1 MKFGNWEDWSC
12 KEIMKKLGEENFV
25 YKMSADNKPVL
36 TVKPGELVVIS
47 ARDGFG
53 GSIKSDDDP
62 FPVIDLE
69 HVNQTTGP
77 IYVEGAEPGDTL
89 VVHVKKIALPPQG
102 VTTIFPGFGVLKDD
116 FNLQW
121 KKICPIRSGK
131 VTFPKGIKIPTRPVI
146 GTVGVSPASGAVGN
160 LFPGPHGGNLDIH
173 DITTGSTIYLPVFV
187 PGALFSLGDGKAVMG
202 DGEVNGVGIE
212 VGMKV
217 TVKLDLVKRQKIER
231 PRLETTNHAMT
242 IASAKTVEEA
252 SRLALGDMVN
262 YLTSTTS
269 LSREEAYAL
278 LGAVADVKI
287 ANLVDPEVTVRV
299 AVPKYVFNQAK
310 RKQGTRP

>member
-1 MKFGNWEDWSC
+1 MR
-12 KEIMKKLGEENFV
+12 KLSAEHFV
-25 YKMSADNKPVL
+25 YKMSRENQPVL
-36 TVKPGELVVIS
+36 RVKPGETIVVES
-47 ARDGFG
+47 MDGFG

-69 HVNQTTGP
+69 RVNQTTGP
-77 IYVEGAEPGDTL
+77 IYVEGAKPGDAL
-89 VVHVKKIALPPQG
+89 VVSVKKIVLPRQG

-116 FNLQW
+116 FNVQW
-121 KKICPIRSGK
+121 KKVCPIRGGK
-131 VTFPKGIKIPTRPVI
+131 VIFPKGIRIPIHPVI
-146 GTVGVSPASGAVGN
+146 GTVGVAPADGAVGN

-173 DITTGSTIYLPVFV
+173 DITEGSTVYLPVFV

-212 VGMKV
+212 ISMKV
-217 TVKLDLVKRQKIER
+217 TVKLDLKKGKRLER
-231 PRLETTNHAMT
+231 PRLENSSYAMT

-252 SRLALGDMVN
+252 SQLALKDMIELLVDETN
-262 YLTSTTS
+262 

-299 AVPKYVFNQAK
+299 AVPKYVFRQSK
-310 RKQGTRP
+310 RK